1 MSRELDERIVAMYFD
16 NKNFEKNAQQTIQ
29 TLEELKK
36 STNMEGV
43 EKGFDAFAQA
53 EKKLNLSKLNDSVK
67 NLKTTFGGLGNVL
80 KSSLNVASGPL
91 RSMHS
96 LFNEINGYVTKVA
109 GIDIAGK
116 IVHGVENALRSLT
129 IAPISAGWQ
138 QYETTMD
145 SVKTIM
151 SSTGENIDTVKEKLA
166 YLTEY
171 ANQTV
176 YSLSDMTSNI
186 GKFTNNGVKL
196 QEATQAMIGL
206 ANATADAGQGAA
218 QASMAMYNVSQA
230 IGVGKMTTID
240 WKSLENAN
248 IATTKLKQTFIDAAV
263 ASDKLEKRIVK
274 NAQTGEDEIQYWT
287 KAEKGASAMQ
297 VTVENFRETLSKGWL
312 DKESM
317 LKTFSIFSGQL
328 SEIEIKALGFSEEEA
343 TRLYNIG
350 QEAMAAATEV
360 RTFSKM
366 MDALKESVQSSWAT
380 SFEYI
385 FGDME
390 EGTKLWTELNNKIDE
405 VLTKGSEER
414 NSILLSWR
422 GMMKDENGN
431 VRRIQEVYET
441 RKRML
446 DVDLE
451 KGYIDAAEY
460 NKRLKLL
467 QDTLGDQTLWTDY
480 RETAISAFLDLFDV
494 IQTVTG
500 AVKGAWTDVFGAFDA
515 GALKNL
521 TQAFR
526 DFVTRIQE
534 WLGSAKDADS
544 RISKLRKGLS
554 GIFAIIKI
562 GVNTVKSVIQVGWA
576 VVRPFIDPLLNLFA
590 KFGEWMNL
598 GAAKTL
604 GEMIQTLADK
614 FKGLWD
620 RLANLGWKGMFD
632 KIGSWISGLWEKL
645 KSGITEWLTD
655 NGFQGVV
662 DWFVGIGD
670 SIKAGYEAVV
680 EWWNSDEN
688 KISGF
693 FRGILSSITGLFE
706 VKEGEE
712 TTPIGEFFTN
722 LWQDLDQA
730 YQTLKTSWE
739 GSGIPQFFERMWNSI
754 VGLFTPKETTRYN
767 GSMLET
773 TVEDSPIV
781 AFFKNLWSSL
791 DRAYRSLVKWW
802 EGSGIPEFFVGMWN
816 GIVGIFTPK
825 EITRYNGS
833 MLETTIEDSPI
844 VAFFKN
850 LWSGISNAFQSLV
863 KWWNGSGIPEFFV
876 SMWNGIVGIFS
887 PKETTRYNGS
897 MLETTVEDSP
907 IVAFFKNLWM
917 KIEEAYQSVVR
928 WWNRSGIPQFFEGM
942 WNSIV
947 GLFKPVE
954 VTRYNGSMLET
965 KTEDS
970 PIIAFFKKL
979 WEDIS
984 DIYNRFSNWWE
995 KESGIPEFF
1004 SGIWDTVSGW
1014 FSGKDEQGNEI
1025 TPPIVQFLQT
1035 VWQGVSDAWEGIV
1048 TWPGWQSIGKF
1059 FGDFWGWLVG
1069 LFKGSE
1075 ESTAGVDSEKLLKKS
1090 QNADEL
1096 AKAITETMSLVSDV
1110 NDQGEK
1116 LAGEMDE
1123 NVGLFE
1129 RIGNFFSGIFKSLA
1143 DSVAQIGDV
1152 PEAQAILLAVSDI
1165 VSIISNLIQ
1174 IVANWLSRITTGVDR
1189 NGNVQSAWD
1198 VIVPILG
1205 VVAGILLEVYQYK
1218 KTSSLAKIAEAGAW
1232 SNSMASEL
1240 LKIAAAIGIIAVA
1253 VRYLGA
1259 IPRDQLLQGGI
1270 TVAAIGVVLAVV
1282 ISKMKEFSETLTHN
1296 NPQTSTE
1303 RIIKHAITAV
1313 TIAGVLAETLALLP
1327 SILDKLAL
1335 FNSETNGDAIFKTF
1349 EGLAL
1354 MISGIIL
1361 SIGIFNKLSASTGG
1375 SVTATVKSALAIV
1388 AGLGVLLIGLDAI
1401 IGSMFGMEKE
1411 LEIITDGSVGD
1422 LTKAHIERIRAGGE
1436 ILGALGE
1443 AIGGFLGA
1451 IGGGLAGGFD
1461 AAKGNKLAEGAVAA
1475 SEILENVSVEQ
1486 MEHMADVVGVLSDI
1500 QENIPDYDSI
1510 WDKWIN
1516 GDKLGIL
1523 GDNVGRLGKGLG
1535 EMVSAINPADLDPT
1549 NDVPRIKEY
1558 IDLLGNFASAIN
1570 IIYAAVDKGAR
1581 FASNSNPD
1589 YTPEAIGNTISVV
1602 AMYYREAARNLATAI
1617 QEGLGDAGADSIAG
1631 FSFDAMPIV
1640 TAICRSLEQQGKD
1653 DISKA
1658 VRAMIQFGLD
1668 SYAAPSSLGEAA
1680 VHSTGQITEGL
1691 TNLFDL
1697 MTQNGGEVNLSG
1709 MLSGFLGELGDTNA
1723 LNSLFFDSEGAF
1735 SIFGETL
1742 SNELNEHI
1750 HFDAA
1755 KWFEVDEN
1763 GNIPGL
1769 ADIQTQF
1776 DTAIAQMEEAGN
1788 MDLTLQIRPVLVMD
1802 DFGTEYGK
1810 LQNALAVQAPLNLN
1824 ASVFLGEQK
1833 LPIDD
1838 TNMVSVLASIR
1849 TDMNMNEQ
1857 SMESALNNAVVS
1869 LGYKLN
1875 ELGDDIAKMKLY
1887 LDSDLLVGGIS
1898 GKMDSALY
1906 KRINNAA
1913 KTGVSG
1919 RP

>member
-43 EKGFDAFAQA
+43 EKGFDAFTQA

-116 IVHGVENALRSLT
+116 IVHGVENALRNLT

-343 TRLYNIG
+343 ARLYNIG

-562 GVNTVKSVIQVGWA
+562 GVNTVKSVIEIGWA

-620 RLANLGWKGMFD
+620 KLANLGWKGMFD

-706 VKEGEE
+706 VKDGEE
-712 TTPIGEFFTN
+712 TTPIAEFFTN
-722 LWQDLDQA
+722 LWTDIDQA
-730 YQTLKTSWE
+730 FQTLKTSWE

-802 EGSGIPEFFVGMWN
+802 EGSGIPQFFQGLWDSVMRAFQPVTVTGKMGNTW
-816 GIVGIFTPK
+816 T
-825 EITRYNGS
+825 
-833 MLETTIEDSPI
+833 EDSPI
-844 VAFFKN
+844 VKFFKDI
-850 LWSGISNAFQSLV
+850 G
-863 KWWNGSGIPEFFV
+863 GS
-876 SMWNGIVGIFS
+876 
-887 PKETTRYNGS
+887 
-897 MLETTVEDSP
+897 
-907 IVAFFKNLWM
+907 
-917 KIEEAYQSVVR
+917 IEEAYHGIVD
-928 WWNRSGIPQFFEGM
+928 WWNSSGIPQFFEGLWESVVSWFRPVVVTGKMGETWVQNSPIVQFFVDLWEGIKSVYQQLSDWWYNESGIPEFFANM
-942 WNSIV
+942 WESV
-947 GLFKPVE
+947 TGLFQPVT
-954 VTRYNGSMLET
+954 VTGKMGNSWEQN
-965 KTEDS
+965 S
-970 PIIAFFKKL
+970 PIVQFFVDL
-979 WEDIS
+979 WNGIEDVFGQLS
-984 DIYNRFSNWWE
+984 EWWYND
-995 KESGIPEFF
+995 SGIPEFF

-1025 TPPIVQFLQT
+1025 TPPIVQFLQS
-1035 VWQGVSDAWEGIV
+1035 VWKSISDAWTDIVAWEGW
-1048 TWPGWQSIGKF
+1048 TAIGKF
-1059 FGDFWGWLVG
+1059 FSDFWGWLVG

-1075 ESTAGVDSEKLLKKS
+1075 ESTSGADSEKLLKKT

-1116 LAGEMDE
+1116 LSGETDE
-1123 NVGLFE
+1123 NIGLFE

-1143 DSVAQIGDV
+1143 DSVAQIGNV

-1165 VSIISNLIQ
+1165 IGIISNIIQ
-1174 IVANWLSRITTGVDR
+1174 LVANWLSRVTTGVDR
-1189 NGNVQSAWD
+1189 NGNELNAWAD
-1198 VIVPILG
+1198 YGLPVLG
-1205 VVAGILLEVYQYK
+1205 VIAGILLKIYEYK
-1218 KTSSLAKIAEAGAW
+1218 RTTSLAKIADAGGW
-1232 SNSMASEL
+1232 MSSMGGEF
-1240 LKIAAAIGIIAVA
+1240 LKMAAAIGIIAVA
-1253 VRYLGA
+1253 IRYLGA

-1296 NPQTSTE
+1296 NPETSTE

-1327 SILDKLAL
+1327 SILEKLAL
-1335 FNSETNGDAIFKTF
+1335 VNQETNGDAILKIF
-1349 EGLAL
+1349 EGISL
-1354 MISGIIL
+1354 MIGTVIL
-1361 SIGIFNKLSASTGG
+1361 SIAIFNKMGASAAS
-1375 SVTATVKSALAIV
+1375 VKSAAVGALGLVAGIGILMLGFDAIV
-1388 AGLGVLLIGLDAI
+1388 ETLFGIQEIAGGQYTQDRI
-1401 IGSMFGMEKE
+1401 K
-1411 LEIITDGSVGD
+1411 
-1422 LTKAHIERIRAGGE
+1422 RIRAAGE
-1436 ILGALGE
+1436 VMSSLGE

-1451 IGGGLAGGFD
+1451 IGGGLAGGFS
-1461 AAKGNKLAEGAVAA
+1461 AAQGNKLAEGTVIA

-1486 MEHMADVVGVLSDI
+1486 MEHMADVVGILGDI
-1500 QENIPDYDSI
+1500 QENLPDYDNI
-1510 WDKWIN
+1510 WDKWVN
-1516 GDKLGIL
+1516 SDKLGII

-1535 EMVSAINPADLDPT
+1535 EMVDAINPADLDPT
-1549 NDVPRIKEY
+1549 NDIERLKTY
-1558 IDLLGNFASAIN
+1558 IDLIGNFGSVIN
-1570 IIYAAVDKGAR
+1570 ILYAAVDQSAR
-1581 FASNSNPD
+1581 FMSNGNPG
-1589 YTPEAIGNTISVV
+1589 YTADAIGNTISLVS
-1602 AMYYREAARNLATAI
+1602 MYYREAARKLATAI

-1653 DISKA
+1653 DIAKA

-1668 SYAAPSSLGEAA
+1668 SYSAPSDLNEAA
-1680 VHSTGQITEGL
+1680 IHSTGQITEGL
-1691 TNLFDL
+1691 TNLFNL
-1697 MTQNGGEVNLSG
+1697 MTQNGGELNLSG

-1723 LNSLFFDSEGAF
+1723 LNSLFSDSEGAF

-1857 SMESALNNAVVS
+1857 SIESALNNAVVS

-1875 ELGDDIAKMKLY
+1875 ELGDDIAKMKLC

-1913 KTGVSG
+1913 KTGVS
-1919 RP
+1919 R